1 MAAEPLRATEAAR
14 LLGIPTR
21 DLLRLIYEQRI
32 RYVIVDGIAHVPVD
46 AIDEY
51 RASFVSA
58 GALFVPGVRQSRRR
72 ASSTAGSPA
81 PLRGRLVEFQRSS
94 G

>member
-1 MAAEPLRATEAAR
+1 MPLRRPSRRHRWPLNRCRSTEAAR

-51 RASFVSA
+51 RAK
-58 GALFVPGVRQSRRR
+58 
-72 ASSTAGSPA
+72 AS
-81 PLRGRLVEFQRSS
+81 
-94 G
+94 